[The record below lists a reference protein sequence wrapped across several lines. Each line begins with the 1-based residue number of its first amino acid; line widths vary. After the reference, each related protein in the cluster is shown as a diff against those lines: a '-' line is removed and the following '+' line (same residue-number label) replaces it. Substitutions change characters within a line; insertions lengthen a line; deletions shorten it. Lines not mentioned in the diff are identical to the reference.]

1 MKVLLVASSGG
12 HLAHLAWLE
21 PWWRLHERH
30 WVTFDTADARGRL
43 ADEAVTWAHHPTN
56 RNLPNLARNLV
67 LAASVFRDARFDLMV
82 TAGAG
87 VAIPFVLAA
96 RVAGVPT
103 IALEVWDRVEAPS
116 LTTRVIAPWVDA
128 LVCQWPGQAV
138 PLANNVLLGP
148 MR

>member
-1 MKVLLVASSGG
+1 MASSGG

-21 PWWRLHERH
+21 PWWRDHERR

-43 ADEAVTWAHHPTN
+43 AGEAVTWAFHPTN
-56 RNLPNLARNLV
+56 RNLPNLARNLILARRV
-67 LAASVFRDARFDLMV
+67 LQDDRYDLLV

-96 RVAGVPT
+96 RAAGVPT
-103 IALEVWDRVEAPS
+103 IALEVWDRMDGPS
-116 LTTRVIAPWVDA
+116 LTTRVIGPWVDA
-128 LVCQWPGQAV
+128 LVCQWPSQAV
-138 PLANNVLLGP
+138 PGANNVLLGP